1 MEELKD
7 NQHNEKPPL
16 NISFVY
22 ADKPGEL
29 NTSIYR
35 CIIPYL
41 ALKNSGH
48 HVSLIPVHLFEQ
60 NTIEANS
67 ALEKSD
73 IIVIERNF
81 FGDVLTR
88 IAYWIVR
95 GKIVI
100 ANYDDYYEGIEE
112 TNASYSFWNKGEVD
126 IEKIDYIKELRSYV
140 YSDKYYK
147 FKNETVKEIRE
158 MLKKIGY
165 PHPLWQFKMGLKMVY
180 AQIMPSKYMMKKY
193 KSLSPTYYIPNYFV
207 TQNYI
212 HIPKTPRDFKII
224 GWGGSLSH
232 LQSFKDSGVIQALE
246 NIINSRNDVKLLIC
260 GDQRLLPLIK
270 ISDDKKLFQ
279 PYVKNEDWGK
289 VISSLF
295 DIGIAPLEGEYDKYR
310 SIIKP
315 IEFMLTKTPFVAS
328 YGEAYKELFQIGG
341 LGSFIKNS
349 AVNWEQKLLYILDN
363 YESEKEIMNG
373 KPFEYALTWDYMNGV
388 DYMVETYRKI
398 AKELGNRDL

>member
-1 MEELKD
+1 MEKLKEYL
-7 NQHNEKPPL
+7 HNIEKPL
-16 NISFVY
+16 KIAFVY

-35 CIIPYL
+35 CVIPYL

-48 HVSLIPVHLFEQ
+48 HVSLLPVHLFEQ
-60 NTIEANS
+60 NTPEAND
-67 ALEKSD
+67 ALLKSD
-73 IIVIERNF
+73 FIVVERNL

-112 TNASYSFWNKGEVD
+112 TNASYAFWNKGEVSL
-126 IEKIDYIKELRSYV
+126 EQTERVEEPFFYS

-147 FKNETVKEIRE
+147 FKNTRIKEVKTHA
-158 MLKKIGY
+158 KKIGY
-165 PHPLWQFKMGLKMVY
+165 PHPIWQFKMGLKMVY
-180 AQIMPSKYMMKKY
+180 AQIMPSKYMMRKY
-193 KSLSPTYYIPNYFV
+193 KNLSPTYYVPNYFV

-212 HIPKTPRDFKII
+212 NIPKTPRNFKTI

-232 LQSFKDSGVIQALE
+232 VQSFKDSGVIQALE
-246 NIINSRNDVKLLIC
+246 NIINLRNDVKLLIV
-260 GDQRLLPLIK
+260 GDKRILSLFNIP
-270 ISDDKKLFQ
+270 DDKKIFQ
-279 PYVKNEDWGK
+279 PYVKNEEYGGL
-289 VISSLF
+289 ISRLF

-310 SIIKP
+310 SMIKP

-349 AVNWEQKLLYILDN
+349 TENWESKLSYILDN
-363 YESEKEIMNG
+363 YQSEKKFMNG
-373 KPFEYALTWDYMNGV
+373 KPFQYALTWDYMNGV
-388 DYMVETYRKI
+388 DYMVKTYKQI
-398 AKELGNRDL
+398 AKELANREL

>member
-7 NQHNEKPPL
+7 SQHNEQNPL
-16 NISFVY
+16 KLAFVY

-35 CIIPYL
+35 CVIPYL
-41 ALKNSGH
+41 ALKNAGH

-60 NTIEANS
+60 NTIEANN
-67 ALEKSD
+67 ALSQTD

-112 TNASYSFWNKGEVD
+112 TNASYAFWNKGEVSL
-126 IEKIDYIKELRSYV
+126 EQTERVEEPFFYS

-147 FKNETVKEIRE
+147 FKNTRIKEIKTHA
-158 MLKKIGY
+158 KKIGY
-165 PHPLWQFKMGLKMVY
+165 PHPIWQFKMGLKMVY
-180 AQIMPSKYMMKKY
+180 AQIMPSKYMMRKY
-193 KSLSPTYYIPNYFV
+193 KNLSPTYYVPNYFV

-212 HIPKTPRDFKII
+212 NIPKDQRDFKTI

-232 LQSFKDSGVIQALE
+232 VQSFKDSGVIQALE
-246 NIINSRNDVKLLIC
+246 NIINLRNDVKLLIV
-260 GDQRLLPLIK
+260 GDKRILSLFNIP
-270 ISDDKKLFQ
+270 DDKKIFQ
-279 PYVKNEDWGK
+279 PYVKNEEYGGL
-289 VISSLF
+289 ISRLF

-310 SIIKP
+310 SMIKP

-328 YGEAYKELFQIGG
+328 YGEAYKGLAGIGG
-341 LGSFIKNS
+341 LGNFIKNS
-349 AVNWEQKLLYILDN
+349 AHNWENKLKYILDN
-363 YESEKEIMNG
+363 YDEEKEKMNG
-373 KPFEYALTWDYMNGV
+373 KPFQYALTWDYMNGV
-388 DYMVETYRKI
+388 NYMVETYRKI
-398 AKELGNRDL
+398 AKDLANRDL

>member
-1 MEELKD
+1 MELKND
-7 NQHNEKPPL
+7 QNKNLNPL
-16 NISFVY
+16 SIAFVY

-35 CIIPYL
+35 CVIPYL

-48 HVSLIPVHLFEQ
+48 NVSLIPIHLFEQ
-60 NTIEANS
+60 NAIEANDV
-67 ALEKSD
+67 LLKSD
-73 IIVIERNF
+73 IIVIERNL

-112 TNASYSFWNKGEVD
+112 TNASYAFWNKGEVE
-126 IEKIDYIKELRSYV
+126 IEQIDRIEEPGSYI
-140 YSDKYYK
+140 YSDKYYR
-147 FKNETVKEIRE
+147 FKNIKIKEIKNRV
-158 MLKKIGY
+158 KKIGY
-165 PHPLWQFKMGLKMVY
+165 PHPLKQFKMGLKMVY
-180 AQIMPSKYMMKKY
+180 AQTMPSKYMMKKY
-193 KSLSPTYYIPNYFV
+193 NSLSPTYYIPNYFV

-212 HIPKTPRDFKII
+212 NIPKDQRDFKTI

-246 NIINSRNDVKLLIC
+246 NIINSRNDVKLLIV
-260 GDQRLLPLIK
+260 GDRRLLPLIN
-270 ISDDKKLFQ
+270 IPDDKKLFQ
-279 PYVKNEDWGK
+279 PYVKNEEWGILVSK
-289 VISSLF
+289 LF

-310 SIIKP
+310 SMIKP

-349 AVNWEQKLLYILDN
+349 VENWETSLLYILDH
-363 YESEKEIMNG
+363 YESEKELMNG
-373 KPFEYALTWDYMNGV
+373 KPFKYALTWDYMNGV

-398 AKELGNRDL
+398 AKDLANQDL